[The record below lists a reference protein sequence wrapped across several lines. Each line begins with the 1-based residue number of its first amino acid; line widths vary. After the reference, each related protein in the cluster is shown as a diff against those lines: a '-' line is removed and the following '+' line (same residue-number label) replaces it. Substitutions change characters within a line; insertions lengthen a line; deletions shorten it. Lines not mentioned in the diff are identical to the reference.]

1 MAWQVLRVAS
11 SVELLLLLLPIH
23 DSYEIIIYAV
33 RLRTQPA
40 GSAAAVPAVD

>member
-11 SVELLLLLLPIH
+11 SVELLLLPIH
-23 DSYEIIIYAV
+23 VSYEIIIYAV
-33 RLRTQPA
+33 SLRTQPA